1 MELLKLRNHNSMKKI
16 VEKIMHASV
25 KMKNTIF
32 LIDFFVCVISNS
44 FSQTVSINKIDKPL
58 QEVITSIEQ
67 QTSYRVLFNAKKINT
82 SAKIT
87 IDVKNVPLKEALD
100 IITKK
105 LEINYIIREKQIVFV
120 DKKPVIQSRQI
131 SGIVKSNSDNT
142 GIPNATILIKGTKK
156 GAITDFDGKFT
167 YLIKDDNINNV
178 ILEISYLGYQTKEIA
193 VGTKSYFDIT
203 LEEGATSLDE
213 IVITSSYGT
222 AKLKE
227 EVVGSI
233 ATVKAKDLGLEQPV
247 ISIDELLEG
256 QVAGVSIQISSQL
269 GEPVK
274 IDIRG
279 QGSITPLNSNI
290 VGTSTQPLIIIDGII
305 LSEEIGLDGNNFF
318 DVGSGN
324 LSENILN
331 PLAKIGIDDIESF
344 NILKDAA
351 AVGLYGADAANGVII
366 ITTKKGRKGKLSFTA
381 SNQIGVT
388 TAFNGLKYL
397 NGEQYQTVINEYN
410 TNSGNLQNVQPWN
423 GVNTDWFDLLNTTG
437 LFSRV
442 NFSASGG
449 VKNST
454 YRASLGYQKTA
465 EAQINNSFEKINAS
479 FSYRYNKDKF
489 DASIVFSPS
498 LALKKDPNKL
508 YSFALPPTIPVR
520 DENGNY
526 TRFDTFGN
534 PLAVANQ
541 NISDATTVAFLT
553 SLQANYTFSDR
564 LKFSTLFGLDYSDKD
579 EDRYFSGLNGSGD
592 FGTDNDSPFFRDP
605 TDSFGLVKGRRML
618 RNRDTRRWNW
628 NASLAY
634 NNTFGKNH
642 MIDGILG
649 IEARKEKVNFGYAM
663 GRGFDN
669 ESVPQPVENAFEQ
682 DYQNDISESAGR
694 SLFSQLNYNYK
705 KKYFFLVNFRIDQ
718 SSAFGDD
725 RNTAYNGGI
734 GASWNIS
741 SESFLKDSEFVDFLR
756 ARISYGTTGNSRI
769 GSYRALG
776 LYTSNF
782 NGYNGL
788 DYANLTSAPNP
799 NLTWETNKKFN
810 VGFDFN
816 FLKRFKFTT
825 DFFRDEI
832 IDQIV
837 SRDVI
842 VESGFTNAQI
852 NGAEMYN
859 QGFEFAL
866 NTTIIDKKNISWNS
880 SFNIT
885 TIRNEVTSLVGLGSD
900 FSTAEVARAQTV
912 GYATSTIWGFD
923 FIGIDPATGRELFNV
938 NNQIYDGSQV
948 RTLFGPSDWKPIGD
962 SQADFFGG
970 FNNTFQYKNLT
981 LNVMMSFTYGAD
993 IMIDRVLF
1001 DNYRVLSNRNIS
1013 VNIFEDAWFNQGD
1026 EAIHPIIIND
1036 NPLIS
1041 NSTKYLFDTSH
1052 IKLRSVS
1059 LSYNMPVKKL
1069 KIPLNSLSFTL
1080 NGSNLFYWFK
1090 NKSPKGKNGVAEF
1103 RNQYPESRT
1112 FTLGINTT
1120 F

>member
-1 MELLKLRNHNSMKKI
+1 MIEKTTTYTCLTLKKTL
-16 VEKIMHASV
+16 
-25 KMKNTIF
+25 F
-32 LIDFFVCVISNS
+32 LISFLCLIVANS
-44 FSQTVSINKIDKPL
+44 FSQTITINKKEKALKDI
-58 QEVITSIEQ
+58 ISSIEQ
-67 QTSYRVLFNAKKINT
+67 QTSYRVLFNAKKVN
-82 SAKIT
+82 SSSNIT
-87 IDVKNVPLKEALD
+87 LNVTNVSLEEVLNILA
-100 IITKK
+100 KK
-105 LEINYIIREKQIVFV
+105 LQIDYIIQNKQILFI
-120 DKKPVIQSRQI
+120 DKKTIIQTREI
-131 SGIVKSNSDNT
+131 SGIIKSKADNF
-142 GIPNATILIKGTKK
+142 GIPNATIMMKGTKK
-156 GAITDFDGKFT
+156 GAVTNLDGMFR
-167 YLIKDDNINNV
+167 YIIKDADISSV
-178 ILEISYLGYQTKEIA
+178 ILEVSYLGFKTIDVPLKNKNYFEI
-193 VGTKSYFDIT
+193 F
-203 LEEGATSLDE
+203 LEEDATNLSE

-222 AKLKE
+222 SKLKE

-233 ATVKAKDLGLEQPV
+233 TTVKAKDIGVEQAV
-247 ISIDELLEG
+247 VSFDELLEG
-256 QVAGVSIQISSQL
+256 QVAGVSIQTSSQL
-269 GEPVK
+269 GESVK

-279 QGSITPLNSNI
+279 QGSITPLNSNV

-305 LSEEIGLDGNNFF
+305 LSEETGLDGNNFF
-318 DVGSGN
+318 DIGEGN

-366 ITTKKGRKGKLSFTA
+366 ITTKKGKKGTLKFSV

-388 TAFNGLKYL
+388 NAFSGLKYL

-410 TNSGNLQNVQPWN
+410 LNSGNLQNIQPWN
-423 GVNTDWFDLLNTTG
+423 GVNTDWFNLLNTTG
-437 LFSRV
+437 LFNRI

-449 VKNST
+449 TKNIT
-454 YRASLGYQKTA
+454 YRASLGYQKTD
-465 EAQINNSFEKINAS
+465 EAQINNSYKKINSS
-479 FSYRYNKDKF
+479 FSLKYNKNKF
-489 DASIVFSPS
+489 DVSFVFSPS
-498 LALKKDPNKL
+498 ITIKEDPNKL
-508 YSFALPPTIPVR
+508 YSFALPPTIPVT
-520 DENGNY
+520 DENGMY
-526 TRFDTFGN
+526 TPFASFGN

-541 NISDATTVAFLT
+541 NKSEAQTIAFLT
-553 SLQANYTFSDR
+553 SFNANYNFNDK
-564 LKFSTLFGLDYSDKD
+564 LKFSTLFGLDFSNKD
-579 EDRYFSGLNGSGD
+579 EDKFYSGLNGSGD
-592 FGTDNDSPFFRDP
+592 FGTDNDSPFFRDA
-605 TDSFGLVKGRRML
+605 TDSFGLVKARRML

-628 NASLAY
+628 NASLSY
-634 NNTFGKNH
+634 NNTFGEHHN
-642 MIDGILG
+642 IDGILG
-649 IEARKEKVNFGYAM
+649 IEARKEKVNFGYEM
-663 GRGFDN
+663 GRGFDDLSN
-669 ESVPQPVENAFEQ
+669 PQPIINAFEQ
-682 DYQNDISESAGR
+682 DYENDFSESAGR
-694 SLFSQLNYNYK
+694 SLFSQFNYNFK

-725 RNTAYNGGI
+725 KNTAFNGGI

-741 SESFLKDSEFVDFLR
+741 SESFLKNSNFVDFLR

-776 LYTSNF
+776 LYTRNN

-810 VGFDFN
+810 FGFDFN

-832 IDQIV
+832 VDQIV
-837 SRDVI
+837 SRDVNI
-842 VESGFTNAQI
+842 ESGFTSAQI

-866 NTTIIDKKNISWNS
+866 SSTIINTTNFSWTS

-885 TIRNEVTSLVGLGSD
+885 TIKNKVTALVGLGSA
-900 FSTAEVARAQTV
+900 FSTAEVARSQTV
-912 GYATSTIWGFD
+912 GYATSSIWGYD

-938 NNQIYDGSQV
+938 NNQIYDGAQV
-948 RTLFGPSDWKPIGD
+948 RTLFNSSDWKPIGD

-970 FNNTFQYKNLT
+970 MNNSFNYKNFN
-981 LNVMMSFTYGAD
+981 LNIITSFVNGGD
-993 IMIDRVLF
+993 MMIDRVLY

-1013 VNIFEDAWFNQGD
+1013 VNVLEDAWFNQGD
-1026 EAIHPIIIND
+1026 VAIHPIIIND

-1052 IKLRSVS
+1052 IKLKSIS

-1069 KIPLNSLSFTL
+1069 NMPLNSLSFTL
-1080 NGSNLFYWFK
+1080 NGSNLYYWFK
-1090 NKSPKGKNGVAEF
+1090 NKSEDGKNGVAEF